1 MTESLVTAVLLPIGL
16 GLFGFIE
23 PCSLGSTLVFVKVME
38 GRPAGVRLRQVGV
51 FAATRALFIGA
62 LGAAA
67 VLAGS
72 AFIGFQKAMWI
83 GLGIFYAALGLPL
96 VANRARYVMTALGP
110 SLTRLGDLRGSALLG
125 LLFGLNIPACAAP
138 LLFALIGAAAGG
150 GASGA
155 TLAEGFRSLA
165 LFGLAL
171 SLPLAV
177 VVLIPAARGA
187 LDRLAGLSGRAPRWS
202 GIVLIAL
209 GAWSIGFGLL
219 VTPQP

>member
-1 MTESLVTAVLLPIGL
+1 MTESLVAAVLLPIGL

-23 PCSLGSTLVFVKVME
+23 PCTIGSTLVFVKVME
-38 GRPAGVRLRQVGV
+38 GRPVAVKLWQVGV
-51 FAATRALFIGA
+51 FTATRALFIGT
-62 LGAAA
+62 LGAVA

-72 AFIGFQKAMWI
+72 AFIDFQKAMWI
-83 GLGIFYAALGLPL
+83 GLGALYVALGLL
-96 VANRARYVMTALGP
+96 YLANRSGYVTTTLGP
-110 SLTRLGDLRGSALLG
+110 SLTRLGDLRGPALLG

-138 LLFALIGAAAGG
+138 LLFALLGAAAGG

-155 TLAEGFRSLA
+155 TLMNGFGSLA

-187 LDRLAGLSGRAPRWS
+187 LDRLAGLSGRAPRWT

-209 GAWSIGFGLL
+209 GAWSIGFGLF